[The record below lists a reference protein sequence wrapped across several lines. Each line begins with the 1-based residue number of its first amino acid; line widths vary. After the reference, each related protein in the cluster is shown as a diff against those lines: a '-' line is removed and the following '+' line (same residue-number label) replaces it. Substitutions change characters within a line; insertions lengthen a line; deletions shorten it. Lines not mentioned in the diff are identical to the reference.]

1 MLGLELDRGL
11 VLGDGE
17 FHLLERVE
25 KHAEI
30 EVRVNVPRI
39 DLDGLFVREHLL
51 SRSSEKCLL
60 DG

>member
-1 MLGLELDRGL
+1 
-11 VLGDGE
+11 
-17 FHLLERVE
+17 VE

-39 DLDGLFVREHLL
+39 DLDGLFVREDLL

-60 DG
+60 DV